1 MSAAGL
7 RKARR
12 MSHSEIVLLHRCPW
26 RWHLRHV
33 RKVERNRQGDAK
45 PATVWGSCYH
55 AAIAALLFSL
65 ALRQRPDLDDPTWMR
80 TDPLEA
86 ALAELASKEI
96 DPSDLLAHKGVQ
108 RIAGDIAEEA
118 AEAAEQVAAWLEAT
132 GWRVAWV
139 RLGGR
144 GSLLPALELRVSV
157 DLEAE
162 RVGIDGRV
170 DAILID
176 PAGRVCLVDHK
187 TVARWPERAGQVL
200 ARDEVAGVDLRDE
213 LQARM
218 YATALRELGV
228 RIDRAAHLMRRAT
241 IAKPPPIVYKPTDK
255 RYGPSRA
262 KDVETTPEL
271 YRAAVLGVDKDPD
284 AYAEEIE
291 HAARTRWH
299 AWASIDLHPV
309 ALRRTLPILRDAS
322 TRAAAYALADAE
334 DVPRHHVAGRHAGT
348 CSRCP
353 DRDLCVAEERAS
365 KVDAELELVGRYA
378 PAPDRYPQETTA

>member
-12 MSHSEIVLLHRCPW
+12 MSHSEVALLHRCPW

-65 ALRQRPDLDDPTWMR
+65 ALRQRPDLDDPTWCQ

-108 RIAGDIAEEA
+108 RIAGEIAEEA
-118 AEAAEQVAAWLEAT
+118 TEAAEQVARWLEST
-132 GWRVAWV
+132 GWIVAWV
-139 RLGGR
+139 SIRGGP
-144 GSLLPALELRVSV
+144 LQPALELRVGV
-157 DLEAE
+157 DLE
-162 RVGIDGRV
+162 RTGIDGRV

-176 PAGRVCLVDHK
+176 PVGRWCLVDHK

-200 ARDEVAGVDLRDE
+200 SRDEVAGVDLRDD

-241 IAKPPPIVYKPTDK
+241 IARPPPIVYKASD
-255 RYGPSRA
+255 RRHGPSRA

-271 YRAAVLGVDKDPD
+271 YRAAVLGVGKDLE

-299 AWASIDLHPV
+299 AWASIELHPV

-322 TRAAAYALADAE
+322 ARADAYALADAE
-334 DVPRHHVAGRHAGT
+334 EVPRYHVTGRHAGT

-353 DRDLCVAEERAS
+353 DRDLCVAEERAV